1 MEIRLTTRKRHS
13 TRNNLAMVIFRRT
26 LALCLLALA
35 LFYWVRIVG
44 LSGVEDL
51 RFDTMSEAWRVA
63 SAVQAVILPIAVI
76 GLWGLF
82 AWGTSIWLFAVAIEL
97 TMHIGMPGIFGEA
110 REIVLFHI
118 ASLAI
123 YVLIKL
129 VAALRRRSRL
139 LPIRN
144 S

>member
-13 TRNNLAMVIFRRT
+13 TRNDLAMVIFRRG
-26 LALCLLALA
+26 LALA
-35 LFYWVRIVG
+35 LLVLALYYWIRIVG
-44 LSGVEDL
+44 LSDEEGL

-63 SAVQAVILPIAVI
+63 SAIQAVLLPIAVI

-82 AWGTSIWLFAVAIEL
+82 AWGTSIWLLAVAIEL
-97 TMHIGMPGIFGEA
+97 TMHMGMAQIFGEA

-118 ASLAI
+118 ASLAV

-139 LPIRN
+139 LPVRHG
-144 S
+144 